1 MNKIFTYNNNAITFK
16 KGENV
21 MVNATE
27 MAKPFGK
34 SATHW
39 LRNQSTQEFIEEL
52 GKLRNRNMDD
62 LVIVTYGGNENGT
75 WMHEDVAM
83 EFARWLSP
91 AFAIWCND
99 RIKELLTTGSV
110 NMSELSRKQLAMMV
124 IEAEEECER
133 LMLDN
138 KAKDEK
144 IQADAPKVI
153 FANAVETSRRSC
165 LVGELAKI
173 LKQNGVNIGQNRLFE
188 WLRENGY
195 LCKKGECYNQPTQK
209 SMELGLFEI
218 KKQTISN
225 PDGSVLVKTTT
236 KVTGKGQIYFVG
248 KFVSSKESNKA
259 ASLAAYLCISN
270 HPCDVV

>member
-16 KGENV
+16 KGDNV

-34 SATHW
+34 SANHW
-39 LRNQSTQEFIEEL
+39 LRNQSTQEFVKEL
-52 GKLRNRNMDD
+52 SRLRNRNVDE
-62 LVIVTYGGNENGT
+62 LVKVINGGSNGEHGT
-75 WMHEDVAM
+75 WLHEDVAL

-110 NMSELSRKQLAMMV
+110 SMSELSRKQLAQMV

-133 LMLDN
+133 LQLEN
-138 KAKDEK
+138 KAKDAK
-144 IQADAPKVI
+144 IQADAPKVM
-153 FANAVETSRRSC
+153 FANAVETSKRSC

-173 LKQNGVNIGQNRLFE
+173 LKQNGINIGQNRLFE
-188 WLRENGY
+188 WLREHEY
-195 LCKKGECYNQPTQK
+195 LGKKGEYYNQPTQK
-209 SMELGLFEI
+209 GMELGLFEI
-218 KKQTISN
+218 KQQTINN

-236 KVTGKGQIYFVG
+236 KVTGKGQIYFVN
-248 KFVSSKESNKA
+248 KFVNSTTTIPFVGVA
-259 ASLAAYLCISN
+259 ACRFINA
-270 HPCDVV
+270 